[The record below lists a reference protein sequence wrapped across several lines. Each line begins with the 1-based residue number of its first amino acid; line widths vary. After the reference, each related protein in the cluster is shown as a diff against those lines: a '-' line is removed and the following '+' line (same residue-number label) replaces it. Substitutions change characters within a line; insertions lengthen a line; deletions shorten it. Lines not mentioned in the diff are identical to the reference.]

1 MTNLLELINS
11 GVTDVTVN
19 VKLADLVELVEL
31 IKQTIEAAKAELLPA
46 MVSAAQEV
54 LLTKK
59 EVMEKFGV
67 CHTTLWNW
75 NKNKI
80 LIPVKVGK
88 KVCYRQSDVERLILE
103 RDRK

>member
-11 GVTDVTVN
+11 GVTGVTPN
-19 VKLADLVELVEL
+19 VKLEDLVELV
-31 IKQTIEAAKAELLPA
+31 KQTIEAAKAELLPA

-103 RDRK
+103 KAKQ

>member
-19 VKLADLVELVEL
+19 VKLADLVEL

-67 CHTTLWNW
+67 CHTTL
-75 NKNKI
+75 
-80 LIPVKVGK
+80 
-88 KVCYRQSDVERLILE
+88 
-103 RDRK
+103 

>member
-11 GVTDVTVN
+11 GVTGVTLN
-19 VKLADLVELVEL
+19 VKLEDLIELVR
-31 IKQTIEAAKAELLPA
+31 QTIEAAKTELLPA

-67 CHTTLWNW
+67 CDTTLWNW
-75 NKNKI
+75 QRKKY
-80 LIPVKVGK
+80 LVPVKIGR
-88 KVCYRQSDVERLILE
+88 KVHYRQNDIERLIIE
-103 RDRK
+103 RGK